1 MIDVLIPVFFVAV
14 LIIFLSGTFY
24 LAKMASK
31 RIENNFKE
39 LGQRLGLNF
48 IVPEKNFWKNLA
60 NLNHPKL
67 DGNISGIPIKVHIET
82 RGSGKSKVQYIVF
95 DVDLNTNHQNSIKI
109 FHEGFFRKIGKKLGL
124 QKDVNINDEDFDRLF
139 IIKSDSPGFARA
151 IFSDNILKE
160 KMIDNYRLMNN
171 AQIGFH
177 HNSIHFEAINSFYYK
192 KEVDKLEEL
201 IRMSLLLAQKLM
213 QIDNKHF
220 DDGSF
225 S

>member
-1 MIDVLIPVFFVAV
+1 MEILIPALILAFL
-14 LIIFLSGTFY
+14 LIIIAGTFY
-24 LAKMASK
+24 HAKMANK
-31 RIENNFKE
+31 RVESNFKE

-67 DGNISGIPIKVHIET
+67 DGNISGIPIKVQIET

-95 DVDLNTNHQNSIKI
+95 DVDLNTNHQNNIKI
-109 FHEGFFRKIGKKLGL
+109 FHEGFFRRIGKKLGL
-124 QKDVNINDEDFDRLF
+124 QKDVDIHDEEFDRLY
-139 IIKSDSPGFARA
+139 IVKTDSPGFARA

-201 IRMSLLLAQKLM
+201 IRTSLLLAQKLK

>member
-1 MIDVLIPVFFVAV
+1 MIDVLLPVFAVAF
-14 LIIFLSGTFY
+14 LIFFLSGTFY
-24 LAKMASK
+24 LAKMARK
-31 RIENNFKE
+31 KVENNLKE
-39 LGQRLGLNF
+39 LAQRLGLNF
-48 IVPEKNFWKNLA
+48 IEPEKNFWKTLA

-95 DVDLNTNHQNSIKI
+95 DLELNSNHQNSIKI

-124 QKDVNINDEDFDRLF
+124 QKDVDINDEDFDRLF

-160 KMIDNYRLMNN
+160 KMIDNFRLMKNAELGFKNN
-171 AQIGFH
+171 Y
-177 HNSIHFEAINSFYYK
+177 IHFEAINTFYYK

-201 IRMSLLLAQKLM
+201 IRTSLLLAQKIM

>member
-1 MIDVLIPVFFVAV
+1 MEILIPALILAFL
-14 LIIFLSGTFY
+14 LIIIAGTFY
-24 LAKMASK
+24 QAKMANK
-31 RIENNFKE
+31 RVESNLKE

-48 IVPEKNFWKNLA
+48 IVPEKNFWKTLA

-67 DGNISGIPIKVHIET
+67 DGNISGIPIKVRIEI

-95 DVDLNTNHQNSIKI
+95 DVDLNTNHQNNIKI
-109 FHEGFFRKIGKKLGL
+109 FHEGFFRRIGKKLGL
-124 QKDVNINDEDFDRLF
+124 QKDVDIHDEEFDRLY
-139 IIKSDSPGFARA
+139 IVKTDSPGFARA

-160 KMIDNYRLMNN
+160 KMIDNYRLMSN

-192 KEVDKLEEL
+192 KEVDRLVEL
-201 IRMSLLLAQKLM
+201 IRMSLLLAKKLQ
-213 QIDNKHF
+213 QIDNKHI

>member
-1 MIDVLIPVFFVAV
+1 MIDVLIPVIFVAI
-14 LIIFLSGTFY
+14 LIFFLSGTFY

-31 RIENNFKE
+31 RVEDNFKE
-39 LGQRLGLNF
+39 LGRRLGLNY
-48 IVPEKNFWKNLA
+48 IVPEKNFWKSIA

-67 DGNISGIPIKVHIET
+67 DGNISGNPIKVHIET

-95 DVDLNTNHQNSIKI
+95 DVDLNTNHQNNIKI

-124 QKDVNINDEDFDRLF
+124 QKDVDIHDEEFDRLF
-139 IIKSDSPGFARA
+139 IVKTDSPGFARA

-177 HNSIHFEAINSFYYK
+177 QNSIHFEAINSFYYK

-201 IRMSLLLAQKLM
+201 IRTSLLLAQKLK

>member
-1 MIDVLIPVFFVAV
+1 MEILIPALILAFL
-14 LIIFLSGTFY
+14 LIIIAGTFY

-39 LGQRLGLNF
+39 LGQRLELNF

-67 DGNISGIPIKVHIET
+67 DGNISGIPIKVRIEI
-82 RGSGKSKVQYIVF
+82 RGSEKSKVPYIVF
-95 DVDLNTNHQNSIKI
+95 DVDLNTNHQNNIKI
-109 FHEGFFRKIGKKLGL
+109 FHEGFFRRIGKKLGL
-124 QKDVNINDEDFDRLF
+124 QKDVDIHDEEFDLLY
-139 IIKSDSPGFARA
+139 IVKTDSPGFARA

-192 KEVDKLEEL
+192 KEIDKLEEL
-201 IRMSLLLAQKLM
+201 IRTSLLLAQKLK

>member
-1 MIDVLIPVFFVAV
+1 MNDVLFPVFAV
-14 LIIFLSGTFY
+14 VFLIFFLSGTFY
-24 LAKMASK
+24 LAKMARK
-31 RIENNFKE
+31 KVENNIKE
-39 LGQRLGLNF
+39 LAQRLGLNY
-48 IVPEKNFWKNLA
+48 IVPEKNFWKTLA

-67 DGNISGIPIKVHIET
+67 DGNISGIPIKVNIET

-95 DVDLNTNHQNSIKI
+95 DLELNSNHQNSIKI

-124 QKDVNINDEDFDRLF
+124 QKDVDINDEDFDRLF

-160 KMIDNYRLMNN
+160 KMIDNYRLMKNAELGFKNN
-171 AQIGFH
+171 C
-177 HNSIHFEAINSFYYK
+177 IHFEAINTFYYK

-201 IRMSLLLAQKLM
+201 IKTSLLLAQKIM

>member
-1 MIDVLIPVFFVAV
+1 MNDVLFPVFAV
-14 LIIFLSGTFY
+14 VFLIFFLSGTFY
-24 LAKMASK
+24 LAKMARK
-31 RIENNFKE
+31 KVDNNLKE
-39 LGQRLGLNF
+39 LAQRLGLNY
-48 IVPEKNFWKNLA
+48 IVPEKNFWKTLA

-82 RGSGKSKVQYIVF
+82 RGSGKSKLQYIVF
-95 DVDLNTNHQNSIKI
+95 DVDLNTNHQNNIKI
-109 FHEGFFRKIGKKLGL
+109 FHEGFFRRIGKKLGL
-124 QKDVNINDEDFDRLF
+124 QKDVDIHDEDFDRLF

-213 QIDNKHF
+213 QIDNKQF
-220 DDGSF
+220 YDGNF